1 MHVFRKEHNMKI
13 KLTSIYV
20 VTLLALLLGV
30 GCARHEPEPTP
41 SPEPIP
47 VIIDTDMAL
56 DDWLAIL
63 YLLNRPD
70 VRIKAITVTEAG
82 EAHCDPGV
90 SNVLKLIRLAGKKD
104 IPVACG
110 RETPLA
116 GDHTF
121 PQEWRDFVD
130 SLAGKKLP
138 EVPNP
143 AKGQTAT
150 ALLKSILEG
159 SDQKVTLL
167 TLGPLTNIADLLRD
181 EPQLKDLIQMV
192 FIMGGAIK
200 VPGNV
205 GLYVNGNESAEFNLY
220 IDPLATSEVFSS
232 GVPITLVPLD
242 ATNQVPVDIDFYNRL
257 ESEHPKPE
265 ATFVF
270 DVLTG
275 NLFMIENDAYYF
287 WDPLAAAILADETL
301 ATYEEL
307 TICVD
312 TTEGP
317 TSGRTHIQSGCPIIN
332 VVTNVDKQKFE
343 DNFLEVLN
351 SP

>member
-1 MHVFRKEHNMKI
+1 MKI
-13 KLTSIYV
+13 KYITIYV
-20 VTLLALLLGV
+20 AALLTLLLGV
-30 GCARHEPEPTP
+30 GCARHEPEATP
-41 SPEPIP
+41 APEPIP

-70 VRIKAITVTEAG
+70 VMIKAITVTGAG
-82 EAHCDPGV
+82 EAHCGPGV
-90 SNVLKLIRLAGKKD
+90 SNALKLIKLAGKKD
-104 IPVACG
+104 ISVACG

-130 SLAGKKLP
+130 SFAGKTLP
-138 EVPNP
+138 EANNL
-143 AKGQTAT
+143 ASGQTAT
-150 ALLKSILEG
+150 ALLTSILEN
-159 SDQKVTLL
+159 SNKKVTLL

-181 EPQLKDLIQMV
+181 DPQLKDLIQMIV
-192 FIMGGAIK
+192 IMGGAIN

-220 IDPLATSEVFSS
+220 IDPLAASEVFSS

-242 ATNQVPVDIDFYNRL
+242 ATNQVPVDMDFYNRL
-257 ESEHPKPE
+257 ESEHPEPE
-265 ATFVF
+265 AAFVF

-275 NLFMIENDAYYF
+275 NLFMIENEAYYF
-287 WDPLAAAILADETL
+287 WDPLAAAILTDETL
-301 ATYEEL
+301 ATIEEL

-317 TSGRTHIQSGCPIIN
+317 TSGATHIQSGCPIIS
-332 VVTNVDKQKFE
+332 VIMEVDKQRFKE
-343 DNFLEVLN
+343 YFLNTLN